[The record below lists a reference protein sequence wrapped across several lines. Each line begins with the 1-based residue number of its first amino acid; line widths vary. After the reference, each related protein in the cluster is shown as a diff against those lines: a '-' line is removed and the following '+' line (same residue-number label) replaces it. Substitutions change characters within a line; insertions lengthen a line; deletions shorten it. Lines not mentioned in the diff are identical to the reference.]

1 MTREEKL
8 MQQIGQGNAE
18 AAEELVRLLYPEIL
32 RYCLWHVPSASLAE
46 DAAQETFL
54 KAIRYYDRYVHKGRC
69 KAFLYRIAANTCV
82 DMYRKKDGV
91 SLEDIPKELPIEES
105 GFDRIH
111 ADVDFRQR
119 IRALPPEQQEVLQLR
134 FCQELTLRQIAQVTE
149 TPLRTVQSR
158 LRIALKRLKNQL
170 EKEEYHKNRD
180 VKTQLRQYYQ
190 QADMTAPE
198 AAVSA
203 AALLARQETR
213 KRKNRQR
220 ITFMQFLRMQVRF
233 VGWKVWTIQGAA
245 LIMICWMMV
254 RLYGEGYWTNPQ
266 SVASV
271 LGSLS
276 VLVFMTIPPFLYRSN
291 RYGMQEVEAA
301 TRFSSSRLLLARFI
315 IVGAGDAALVSC
327 ILPFIVVVAV
337 PAEIG
342 KWIYTLF
349 PASGVAIQ
357 ASFLYAFSDFVFWNI
372 GNTAIWTPYVMV
384 IACCIEIPLFLGLA
398 VRSYCTHKV

>member
-32 RYCLWHVPSASLAE
+32 RYCLWHAPSASLAE

-91 SLEDIPKELPIEES
+91 SLEDIPEELPIEES

-170 EKEEYHKNRD
+170 EKEEYLEK
-180 VKTQLRQYYQ
+180 
-190 QADMTAPE
+190 P
-198 AAVSA
+198 
-203 AALLARQETR
+203 
-213 KRKNRQR
+213 
-220 ITFMQFLRMQVRF
+220 
-233 VGWKVWTIQGAA
+233 
-245 LIMICWMMV
+245 
-254 RLYGEGYWTNPQ
+254 
-266 SVASV
+266 
-271 LGSLS
+271 
-276 VLVFMTIPPFLYRSN
+276 
-291 RYGMQEVEAA
+291 
-301 TRFSSSRLLLARFI
+301 
-315 IVGAGDAALVSC
+315 
-327 ILPFIVVVAV
+327 
-337 PAEIG
+337 
-342 KWIYTLF
+342 
-349 PASGVAIQ
+349 
-357 ASFLYAFSDFVFWNI
+357 
-372 GNTAIWTPYVMV
+372 
-384 IACCIEIPLFLGLA
+384 
-398 VRSYCTHKV
+398 